1 MTNLHDA
8 GGEHVTQ
15 SYMMQVV
22 SDIDDTLMCS
32 GGTWPAGRDMRYPRK
47 CMYPGAL
54 ALYSELDIGYCT
66 RLQQCKRLE
75 KKRSRQASGSLSD
88 TEKVQSVAAGE
99 PGYLSKL
106 RRSISSLRH
115 SRRYTRPSVCSGSV
129 QNKQLGSFQPPPQKE
144 KQAGRLSASL
154 SLIMVCIWRHAF

>member
-1 MTNLHDA
+1 MTKLHDA

-15 SYMMQVV
+15 KCMMQVV

-54 ALYSELDIGYCT
+54 ALYSELDIGYCS

-88 TEKVQSVAAGE
+88 SDKMQSAASGE

-106 RRSISSLRH
+106 RRSISSISSLRH
-115 SRRYTRPSVCSGSV
+115 SRRYSKRSLLSGVVQKSPTGFFPSLHL
-129 QNKQLGSFQPPPQKE
+129 KR
-144 KQAGRLSASL
+144 KQAGSE
-154 SLIMVCIWRHAF
+154 

>member
-1 MTNLHDA
+1 MTKLHDA
-8 GGEHVTQ
+8 DSRHVRQ

-54 ALYSELDIGYCT
+54 ALYSELDIGYCS

-75 KKRSRQASGSLSD
+75 KRRSRQASGSLSD
-88 TEKVQSVAAGE
+88 SDKTQVAAAGE

-115 SRRYTRPSVCSGSV
+115 SRRYSWHSTCSG
-129 QNKQLGSFQPPPQKE
+129 
-144 KQAGRLSASL
+144 R
-154 SLIMVCIWRHAF
+154 

>member
-1 MTNLHDA
+1 
-8 GGEHVTQ
+8 
-15 SYMMQVV
+15 MQVV

-88 TEKVQSVAAGE
+88 SDRVQSAAAGE

-115 SRRYTRPSVCSGSV
+115 SRRYSRPFFCVEMRK
-129 QNKQLGSFQPPPQKE
+129 NKQLGVFQPASATKGSR
-144 KQAGRLSASL
+144 QAEYQPESGR
-154 SLIMVCIWRHAF
+154 CYAFGSMRFIC